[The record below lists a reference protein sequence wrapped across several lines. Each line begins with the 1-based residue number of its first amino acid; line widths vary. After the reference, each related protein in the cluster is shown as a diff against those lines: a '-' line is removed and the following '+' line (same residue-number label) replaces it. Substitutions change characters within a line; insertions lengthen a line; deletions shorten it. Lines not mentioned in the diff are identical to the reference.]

1 MEHTHLPGGSR
12 TPGSTAAAMEEEG
25 RLFDVEQARL
35 WMGFMWRSLWR
46 HKLRAG
52 VALLLVLMASLFAA
66 TSSQALY
73 QVSTSFIAQAD
84 RTKSVT
90 NPSLTIDNQTDSTLI
105 DVEGTVKS
113 EANLRRL
120 IEQTKADQ
128 TYYATES
135 GVAHFRRQQMEKLLG
150 APTQEQFRSTIIRQL
165 RSGIDV
171 VVEPTTATV
180 TISVSWPDPDMAVV
194 LANQARENLLSD
206 RRKDEIDQ
214 YQTALDIV
222 SARATQARS
231 NVVSLRERLGVPETS
246 QTPLSDGSPLKPAL
260 TVQAALDER
269 EENARIA
276 LQTAE
281 ASFEGRYRVVTQA
294 ELPAMK
300 ISTRSKLILL
310 GLIAS
315 MLAALLAAAARDIL
329 SGRLV
334 EQWQVTRQ
342 CHLPV
347 LTHVD

>member
-1 MEHTHLPGGSR
+1 MEQTNLPGGSR
-12 TPGSTAAAMEEEG
+12 TPGSAAAAMEEEG

-35 WMGFMWRSLWR
+35 WLGFMWRSLWR
-46 HKLRAG
+46 HKVRAG
-52 VALLLVLMASLFAA
+52 ATALVVLTAALFAA
-66 TSSQALY
+66 TSSTALY
-73 QVSTSFIAQAD
+73 KVSTSFIAQAD

-90 NPSLTIDNQTDSTLI
+90 NPSLTIDNQTDSTLQN
-105 DVEGTVKS
+105 VGGTVKS

-120 IEQTKADQ
+120 IQQTKADQ

-135 GVAHFRRQQMEKLLG
+135 GISRFRRHQFEKLLG
-150 APTQEQFRSTIIRQL
+150 SPTETQFQSTIIRQL
-165 RSGIDV
+165 RSGLEV
-171 VVEPTTATV
+171 LVEPTTATV

-206 RRKDEIDQ
+206 RRQAEIDQ
-214 YQTALDIV
+214 YRTALDIV
-222 SARATQARS
+222 SARATEART
-231 NVVSLRERLGVPETS
+231 NVATLRERLGVPETS

-294 ELPAMK
+294 ELPALK

-315 MLAALLAAAARDIL
+315 MLAAVIAASARDVL